1 MEQKYRLQVRLNTE
15 QQLFAVEQQQQQERQ
30 RLLLLAAG
38 RGMNA
43 GAVASS
49 SAIIDFDPTTSNAE
63 KRFLVVAR
71 GGQAIRELKQEIE
84 HKFKAMY
91 KDDAKRYN
99 IRALQNSQFFTLDD
113 DYLVEDVFDTLDTV
127 IVTGAKKATRRPRG
141 QGHKTEEDYEESEE
155 ARNADTAVAQSE
167 SVPQQLKRKLDDE
180 SSTTVK
186 IQKQTPASLPTT
198 STATSTSTSASA
210 PVIAGAGSSA
220 DNNSKLSKKQKKSA
234 AAVDASVKIP
244 KSDDSKVSSAV
255 NTKGTSAPVAAAIP
269 AAPASSAESSS
280 SATLSKKE
288 KKALKAQKEKT
299 TAEVAPSHQGE
310 HSDSGAHPRQR
321 NRGVD
326 SDAILDSLRAK
337 NPQDLTEDEKKQI
350 RLAERRIRRQ
360 VLEELHNKALIAQTS
375 EDPILAAA
383 AKEFLAPKKR
393 GRPVGI
399 SDFEEIM
406 AATEG
411 RTPSQKR
418 AHHGTNPQSGAGQTT
433 SDEQYELEDDD
444 DEEEQ
449 HVKKQKKAKVGEEEK
464 TKKKQKDTLAPP
476 STAAVASTSTTT
488 PVAAPSPA
496 KKAAVPVAPEKVSHK
511 NDKPVSPTE
520 TKAPKMVAKS
530 GDDQSKSAK
539 EIAQEKVESRKVT
552 AATAPSPKS
561 LTSPIKKPSL
571 LGSSSGLWPSLS
583 SLSSTFGSKKS
594 SPSSDSDKAGVASQ
608 ANGKPVVQA
617 EKHQPAK
624 ANADSDNNSSNSSS
638 SEDTSSESDTSS
650 DDDSE

>member
-155 ARNADTAVAQSE
+155 ARNAETAIAQSE
-167 SVPQQLKRKLDDE
+167 SSPQQLKRKLDDE

-234 AAVDASVKIP
+234 AAVDASAKIP

-255 NTKGTSAPVAAAIP
+255 NTKGTSVPV

-288 KKALKAQKEKT
+288 KKALKAQQEKT
-299 TAEVAPSHQGE
+299 TAAPSHQGE

-418 AHHGTNPQSGAGQTT
+418 AHHGTNPQSGAGQTA

-444 DEEEQ
+444 EEEEQ

-464 TKKKQKDTLAPP
+464 TKKKQKDTLASP
-476 STAAVASTSTTT
+476 STAAVTSTSTTT
-488 PVAAPSPA
+488 PIAAPSPA

-511 NDKPVSPTE
+511 NDKPTSPTE
-520 TKAPKMVAKS
+520 TKAPKVVSKS

-539 EIAQEKVESRKVT
+539 EIAQEKAESRKVT
-552 AATAPSPKS
+552 AATASSPKS
-561 LTSPIKKPSL
+561 LTSPVKKPSL

-594 SPSSDSDKAGVASQ
+594 SPSSDSDKAGAAGQ